1 MSTPRVSRCRHQQAG
16 RRSCREG
23 TTGAQ
28 EGYLSWKRLYP
39 TSWKRWPRMDVVR
52 PVTGSVSLCLTNVCG
67 SANTVANI
75 PAAPPSALY
84 FATW

>member
-28 EGYLSWKRLYP
+28 EGLPILEAALSYVLEKMASNGRRQ
-39 TSWKRWPRMDVVR
+39 TRNRI
-52 PVTGSVSLCLTNVCG
+52 SLSL
-67 SANTVANI
+67 SH
-75 PAAPPSALY
+75 
-84 FATW
+84 